1 MLEDPATPDRRS
13 KTIDLMDRALATSG
27 DDGCVFDPAGRLT
40 HLLDPRTA
48 RSPRRY
54 RLVSVVAPDAT
65 ATCAL
70 STAFALMPVE
80 TIAAT
85 LRGLPPVEASLPSHD
100 GTAALLRGG

>member
-1 MLEDPATPDRRS
+1 MPFRPGAVRWLQPS
-13 KTIDLMDRALATSG
+13 TSI
-27 DDGCVFDPAGRLT
+27 AASREI
-40 HLLDPRTA
+40 R
-48 RSPRRY
+48 
-54 RLVSVVAPDAT
+54 AT